1 MPTETIGRR
10 EFEEC
15 VQRLEAEDKRH
26 GRRLDILEETTRKI
40 ADLTVSV
47 KEIAMS
53 VQTLTRE
60 MERHTRELEAIKSEP
75 GNKWRALV
83 YGVIGAV
90 AGIIGTALFNGLT
103 R

>member
-1 MPTETIGRR
+1 MPEETIGRR

-15 VQRLEAEDKRH
+15 IQRIEAEDHRQN
-26 GRRLDILEETTRKI
+26 RRLDVLDETIKKI

-53 VQTLTRE
+53 VQTLTKE
-60 MERHTRELEAIKSEP
+60 MERHGKELEAIKSEP
-75 GNKWRALV
+75 AQKWKALV

-90 AGIIGTALFNGLT
+90 AGIAGTALFNGIF